1 MSTLLQSI
9 ISIVTYIK
17 VKVRVRHIP
26 ADASQGNGTTAHL
39 AAVATG
45 GELRIPFVNENLIA
59 RNRRED
65 GTETVI
71 AAVPDLITV
80 LNAANGKAV
89 GIGEYR
95 YGAVVNV
102 LGVACSPAWD
112 ESERGLQ
119 AGGVAAFELNDVEYR
134 PLGTYKEP
142 RSVIEEFSEPFEY
155 VNASFYF

>member
-1 MSTLLQSI
+1 M
-9 ISIVTYIK
+9 
-17 VKVRVRHIP
+17 
-26 ADASQGNGTTAHL
+26 AS
-39 AAVATG
+39 G

-95 YGAVVNV
+95 
-102 LGVACSPAWD
+102 
-112 ESERGLQ
+112 
-119 AGGVAAFELNDVEYR
+119 
-134 PLGTYKEP
+134 
-142 RSVIEEFSEPFEY
+142 
-155 VNASFYF
+155 